1 MSKRILAIGVEL
13 ASDDVKEEDF
23 DSRVSLLDWDV
34 VLFRPSIDSWVAYGD
49 QYKGKPSLS
58 EHASFRVKEASE
70 HWRREIKQAVELG
83 KTIFVF
89 LPNLMEVYVDTGD
102 RKYSGTG
109 RNQKTTRMVEIFNNY
124 NCLPIDL
131 DPVNSSGT
139 SVKMASKGAE
149 LFAPYWSDFGS
160 TSEYKIIIQSSVYKP
175 VFLTRNG
182 EKTVG
187 VCVRSKS
194 SGGALVCL
202 PDIDFYHG
210 EFFEVSDDEEDE
222 DEGGVKW
229 TPAAYQF
236 SARLVASMVALNG
249 ALHADGDVT
258 PEPSWSTDANF
269 ALPAELELRARLLEV
284 ENELEKIQKGKEEV
298 QKQLAEA
305 GALRALLYE
314 KGKPLEIAIINAL
327 TMLGF
332 DAKPFRQDASEFD
345 VVFESL
351 EGRLIGEAEGK
362 DGKAINVDKLRQ
374 LSMNLHEDLQREDVN
389 SPAKGILLGNPFRL
403 APLVDRTEA
412 PFTEKCVL
420 AAKSNGTAL
429 LTTSQLFTAV
439 QYISGSRDEEYA
451 ARCRQALVDGV
462 GLVILPS
469 PPENLL
475 NARNDIENISS
486 HD

>member
-1 MSKRILAIGVEL
+1 MSKRILGIGVDL
-13 ASDDVKEEDF
+13 ASDDVREEDF
-23 DSRVSLLDWDV
+23 DSRISLLDWDV
-34 VLFRPSIDSWVAYGD
+34 ILFRPSIDSWISYGD

-83 KTIFVF
+83 KTVVVF
-89 LPNLMEVYVDTGD
+89 LSNLREVYIDTGE
-102 RKYSGTG
+102 RQYLGTG
-109 RNQKTTRMVEIFNNY
+109 KNQKTTRVVKIFNNY
-124 NCLPIDL
+124 SCLPLDL
-131 DPVNSSGT
+131 EPVNSSGT

-149 LFAPYWSDFGS
+149 LFAPYWNDFS
-160 TSEYKIIIQSSVYKP
+160 SASEYKVIVQSSAYKSI
-175 VFLTRNG
+175 FLTRNG

-194 SGGALVCL
+194 SGGALICF
-202 PDIDFYHG
+202 PDIDFYRS
-210 EFFEVSDDEEDE
+210 EFLETSDDEDDE
-222 DEGGVKW
+222 DGVKW

-236 SARLVASMVALNG
+236 SARLVTSIVALDG
-249 ALHADGDVT
+249 ALHAEGDVT
-258 PEPSWSTDANF
+258 PEPPWSMGANF

-284 ENELEKIQKGKEEV
+284 ENELEKIQRSKEEV

-305 GALRALLYE
+305 GSLRALLYE
-314 KGKPLEIAIINAL
+314 KGKPLEISIINAL

-345 VVFESL
+345 VVFESS

-362 DGKAINVDKLRQ
+362 DSKAINVDKLRQ
-374 LSMNLHEDLQREDVN
+374 LSMNIHEDLQREDVN

-403 APLVDRTEA
+403 VPPVERTEA

-439 QYISGSRDEEYA
+439 QYLLGNRDEGYA

-462 GLVILPS
+462 GFVLLPS
-469 PPENLL
+469 PPVKLL
-475 NARNDIENISS
+475 DVRADIENLP
-486 HD
+486 